1 MDGTHPHARYGSAD
15 VERGVE
21 PGVERRALLRGAAAL
36 AAFGALGASARAS
49 SRTGDPPRAK
59 TKSGGPLAYDEFLA
73 LANPLAAELV
83 GDTSR
88 DGQDR
93 YLCAIAALA
102 VRMVDVPV
110 PEMRIQG
117 DKMAG
122 KTFIGANDGGE
133 AFTVLH
139 WRMEPNT
146 VISDH
151 PHTYGNVVTLVLDGE
166 IVVRNFEVVGT
177 RDYTTRETFQVRR
190 TCESV
195 LTPGGINLVSLERN
209 YTHGFRAG
217 PKGAR
222 GLDITTR
229 IREKHPNLSLDLVSK
244 PPDDAFGV
252 YEARWKH

>member
-1 MDGTHPHARYGSAD
+1 MDGSHLHARHGSLP
-15 VERGVE
+15 VERRVE
-21 PGVERRALLRGAAAL
+21 PVVERRALLRGTAAL
-36 AAFGALGASARAS
+36 AAFGALGAQGLAS
-49 SRTGDPPRAK
+49 TLAGDPPRAK
-59 TKSGGPLAYDEFLA
+59 SGGPLSFDEFLA

-93 YLCAIAALA
+93 YLLALAALA

-122 KTFIGANDGGE
+122 KTYIGANDGGE

-139 WRMEPNT
+139 WRMDPHT
-146 VISDH
+146 VIGDH

-177 RDYTTRETFQVRR
+177 PDFATRETFQVRR

-217 PKGAR
+217 AKGAR

-229 IREKHPNLSLDLVSK
+229 IREKQPNLSLDIVSK
-244 PPDDAFGV
+244 PPDDSFGV
-252 YEARWKH
+252 YEARWKHS